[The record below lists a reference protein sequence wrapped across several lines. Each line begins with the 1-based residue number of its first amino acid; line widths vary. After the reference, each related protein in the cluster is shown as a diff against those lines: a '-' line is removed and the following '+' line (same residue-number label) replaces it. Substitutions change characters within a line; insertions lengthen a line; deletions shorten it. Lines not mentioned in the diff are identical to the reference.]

1 MNEDVGKGRELYT
14 ILCPIISKQTNSY
27 GNINKTQKALGYLS
41 HFARGAHGNS
51 KPYCITLWTYRRG
64 LAGLSW
70 D

>member
-41 HFARGAHGNS
+41 HFARRAHGNS
-51 KPYCITLWTYRRG
+51 KP
-64 LAGLSW
+64 
-70 D
+70 